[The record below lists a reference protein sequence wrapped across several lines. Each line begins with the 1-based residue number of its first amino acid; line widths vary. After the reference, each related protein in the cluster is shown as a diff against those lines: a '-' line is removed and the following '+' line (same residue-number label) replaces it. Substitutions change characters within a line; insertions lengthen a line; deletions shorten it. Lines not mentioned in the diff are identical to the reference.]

1 MTFFNT
7 ENAYSKLDHIFYQLN
22 SKSCLELTKV
32 KVFLLTSLV
41 KIAQQRIIIQ
51 YELCTNNFFFFYF
64 RAVTS
69 RPYVASN
76 VKFPAAANSD
86 ATSSS
91 YQNYDHFLQE
101 TFAPDLGS
109 GSQQTA
115 AAETPAYTRQKK
127 KDRSKSRYRN
137 PTKHYEVRDE
147 PEERGDTYD
156 DIETVEADYE
166 GWQPSDSKK

>member
-1 MTFFNT
+1 M
-7 ENAYSKLDHIFYQLN
+7 
-22 SKSCLELTKV
+22 
-32 KVFLLTSLV
+32 
-41 KIAQQRIIIQ
+41 
-51 YELCTNNFFFFYF
+51 
-64 RAVTS
+64 TS
-69 RPYVASN
+69 RPYSASN
-76 VKFPAAANSD
+76 VKFPAANSE

-109 GSQQTA
+109 GSSQQA
-115 AAETPAYTRQKK
+115 DAPSHTRQKK
-127 KDRSKSRYRN
+127 KDRTKSRYRN

-147 PEERGDTYD
+147 PEERGDAYD